1 MYTCTGYPVF
11 LNIYKK
17 KLLLLPTRHSF
28 NVWDLFTE
36 IGSCARVNVQ
46 RSGGGD
52 VRETVAAGGGTFKNI
67 SKKHTSKKKTIKK
80 PINNCPS
87 TTQSTRHFNHPP
99 TASKKRTRSHHVVA
113 FDARALGASH
123 MHDVHVR
130 VDRRCAQSGKGS
142 ATHWKK
148 KMEIEQQVK

>member
-1 MYTCTGYPVF
+1 MRV
-11 LNIYKK
+11 LKK
-17 KLLLLPTRHSF
+17 NFYFYRLVT
-28 NVWDLFTE
+28 
-36 IGSCARVNVQ
+36 
-46 RSGGGD
+46 
-52 VRETVAAGGGTFKNI
+52 
-67 SKKHTSKKKTIKK
+67 
-80 PINNCPS
+80 PS
-87 TTQSTRHFNHPP
+87 TFEIFLLKLVPVQGSTFNGAVVGMSVKQWLQVVVPLKTYQKNTHQKKNDQKTNQQLSINHTINQTFQPPP